1 MNWLY
6 LRLQACRRPA
16 CLVRLIP
23 AVGYQRTLV
32 ANGQLCDDP
41 IRIVR
46 MAPRSLSPHNSQ
58 TTSPGRA

>member
-6 LRLQACRRPA
+6 LRLQACCWPA

-23 AVGYQRTLV
+23 VVGYQRTLV
-32 ANGQLCDDP
+32 ANVQICDDP

-46 MAPRSLSPHNSQ
+46 MTPQSLSQPNSL
-58 TTSPGRA
+58 TTSP